1 MLPFFFVQKK
11 NKVVY
16 MEYIVKRLKK
26 FGFQIDKKRKFLN
39 GYTFYFKKSFENID
53 NSKDNYYLTLTEDF
67 KEEIIIIYHE
77 NDKALIRVDKET
89 LGYCYID
96 RYFNNSNLY
105 GNQKPS
111 LLEKTYLIPKS
122 KLQIYLV

>member
-1 MLPFFFVQKK
+1 
-11 NKVVY
+11 

-26 FGFQIDKKRKFLN
+26 FGFQIDKKRKYLN
-39 GYTFYFKKSFENID
+39 GYTFYFKNSFENID
-53 NSKDNYYLTLTEDF
+53 NSKDNYYLTLTEDI

-77 NDKALIRVDKET
+77 NDNVLIMVDKEI
-89 LGYCYID
+89 LGYCCMD
-96 RYFNNSNLY
+96 RYFKNSNLY
-105 GNQKPS
+105 GNKKPS

>member
-67 KEEIIIIYHE
+67 KEEII
-77 NDKALIRVDKET
+77 NVV
-89 LGYCYID
+89 
-96 RYFNNSNLY
+96 
-105 GNQKPS
+105 
-111 LLEKTYLIPKS
+111 S
-122 KLQIYLV
+122 KY

>member
-1 MLPFFFVQKK
+1 
-11 NKVVY
+11 
-16 MEYIVKRLKK
+16 MEHIVKRLKK
-26 FGFQIDKKRKFLN
+26 FGFQVDKKRKYLN

-53 NSKDNYYLTLTEDF
+53 NSKDSYYLTLTEDI

-77 NDKALIRVDKET
+77 NDRALIKVDKET
-89 LGYCYID
+89 LGYCCID
-96 RYFNNSNLY
+96 KYFNNSNLY

-111 LLEKTYLIPKS
+111 LKEKTYLIPKS

>member
-1 MLPFFFVQKK
+1 MYKK
-11 NKVVY
+11 LN
-16 MEYIVKRLKK
+16 VKRLKK
-26 FGFQIDKKRKFLN
+26 FGFQVDKKRKLLN

-53 NSKDNYYLTLTEDF
+53 NSKDNYYLTLTEDI

-89 LGYCYID
+89 LGYCCID
-96 RYFNNSNLY
+96 RYLNNSNLY
-105 GNQKPS
+105 ANLKPS
-111 LLEKTYLIPKS
+111 LKEKTYLIPKS

>member
-1 MLPFFFVQKK
+1 
-11 NKVVY
+11 

-26 FGFQIDKKRKFLN
+26 FGFQVDKKRKLLN

-53 NSKDNYYLTLTEDF
+53 NSKDNYYLTLTEDI

-77 NDKALIRVDKET
+77 TDKALIRVDKKT
-89 LGYCYID
+89 LGYCCID

-105 GNQKPS
+105 TNLNPS
-111 LLEKTYLIPKS
+111 IKEKTYLIPKS